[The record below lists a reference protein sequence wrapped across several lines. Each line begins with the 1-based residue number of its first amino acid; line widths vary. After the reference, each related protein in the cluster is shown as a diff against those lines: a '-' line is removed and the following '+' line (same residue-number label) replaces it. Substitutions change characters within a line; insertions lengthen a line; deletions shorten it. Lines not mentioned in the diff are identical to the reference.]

1 MLPLTEAQ
9 IIRTM
14 AVAGLVVGLLVSAYI
29 LFNSGIV
36 GGSAPVPVTVEPL
49 DSAAAPAPATTS
61 TPGVTGETTG
71 AETTAP
77 TTTRPGN
84 TYVVQSGDSFYTI
97 ARKYNTSIAQI
108 QQMNPDLD
116 PSNLSTGT
124 SVNVP

>member
-1 MLPLTEAQ
+1 MR
-9 IIRTM
+9 IM
-14 AVAGLVVGLLVSAYI
+14 AVTGLVVGLLVSAYI

-36 GGSAPVPVTVEPL
+36 GGSAPMPGMVEPL

-61 TPGVTGETTG
+61 TPGTA
-71 AETTAP
+71 AETPAAATTTP
-77 TTTRPGN
+77 TTTQPGN

-108 QQMNPDLD
+108 QQMNPNLD
-116 PSNLSTGT
+116 TSNLSTGT